1 MRLRLRRVFT
11 AALMERKQV
20 AENTLEV
27 SFERPEGFTF
37 EAGQYIQV
45 RLPKLLHRDR
55 KGRSRVF
62 SIASSPLDD
71 TRLSVAYRE
80 TGSGFKRT
88 LRGLDVGAEVR
99 IEGPHGFYTLPRDPS
114 RSVTLVAGGIGITPF
129 MSMVRAARSSDDAY
143 PRMMLLYANWS
154 PKTAAYLDE
163 LADSERGNTRLTVR
177 KHFGV
182 IDEAFLR
189 KHVNYLDCTWYIAGP
204 PIMVD
209 AVRSAL
215 HVLGVGADRMHFE
228 EFVGY

>member
-1 MRLRLRRVFT
+1 MWRQLRRVYT

-27 SFERPEGFTF
+27 SFQRPEGFTF
-37 EAGQYIQV
+37 EAGQFIQV
-45 RLPKLLHRDR
+45 RLPKLSHRDR

-62 SIASSPLDD
+62 SITSSPLDGAQV
-71 TRLSVAYRE
+71 SIAYRE

-88 LRGLDVGAEVR
+88 LRDLDVGAEVQ

-114 RSVTLVAGGIGITPF
+114 RSINLVAGGIGITPF
-129 MSMVRAARSSDDAY
+129 MSMVRATRSSDNPA
-143 PRMMLLYANWS
+143 PQMTLLYANWS
-154 PKTAAYLDE
+154 PKTAAYLEE
-163 LADSERGNTRLTVR
+163 LEDSERGNRRLTVR

-182 IDEAFLR
+182 IDEAFIR
-189 KHVNYLDCTWYIAGP
+189 NHVNDLHRIWYIAGP
-204 PIMVD
+204 PVMGD

-215 HVLGVGADRMHFE
+215 HVLGVDSDQVHFE